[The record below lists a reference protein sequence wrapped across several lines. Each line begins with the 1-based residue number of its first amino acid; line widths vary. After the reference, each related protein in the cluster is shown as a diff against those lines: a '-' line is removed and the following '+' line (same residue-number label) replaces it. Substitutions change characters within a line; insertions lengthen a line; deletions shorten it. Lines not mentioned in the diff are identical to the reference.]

1 MIVLIV
7 IDHKPHAIIITN
19 MIVLI
24 VIDHKTDVTQVHGP
38 RPKQRGQLNLQ
49 PGQKCSCQPKKN
61 LKIKHTCSCQAA
73 RKCSFCFK
81 HNNLKLIM
89 LIGADR
95 CFFMLID
102 AY

>member
-49 PGQKCSCQPKKN
+49 PGQKCSCQPKK
-61 LKIKHTCSCQAA
+61 IKKLNILALARQLENAA
-73 RKCSFCFK
+73 SASSTT
-81 HNNLKLIM
+81 I
-89 LIGADR
+89 
-95 CFFMLID
+95 
-102 AY
+102 